1 MGQCRCAPVAVCPGG
16 GSGLFGSH
24 SGPLAPLRKG
34 LQELL
39 WGPPPRYLLHLRQ
52 PQLVLGQGLQRQLCP
67 LSLEEVACGRVLA
80 CGQHTGGAQDCP
92 AGLSCVLA
100 QPCPSRAARVLA
112 CPFRN
117 PRILGVQSAALGLQ
131 KPVLM
136 PGRAQTREP
145 HASCLSSA
153 AELLRSLVQRWP
165 PAYAA
170 CSALAGEGLAVDIL
184 HIPQAPWGGGSF
196 PPALGMRWG

>member
-1 MGQCRCAPVAVCPGG
+1 MCTCGCLPWWWKRSFWFPLWSIGTPKEGAAGTPVGT
-16 GSGLFGSH
+16 
-24 SGPLAPLRKG
+24 
-34 LQELL
+34 
-39 WGPPPRYLLHLRQ
+39 PPRYLLHLRQ

-184 HIPQAPWGGGSF
+184 HIPQAPWGGGRSHQ
-196 PPALGMRWG
+196 PWG